1 MVVVANPLSNHAQVS
16 ITPYH
21 LLRKLG
27 GQDVIFLKARIW
39 KVSFDDT
46 PRRIVSGSVPGSRH
60 RVGDAGG
67 IGAILKARA
76 CFVEQSSFD

>member
-39 KVSFDDT
+39 KVSLTTHLAELSAD
-46 PRRIVSGSVPGSRH
+46 RSREVGIASVM
-60 RVGDAGG
+60 
-67 IGAILKARA
+67 RA
-76 CFVEQSSFD
+76 ELAPF